1 MTRSMPPRDER
12 QKKAAAWAGRCFGRA
27 VVEDRRERVTRI
39 LEEAIELAQAEG
51 LEESVVARLT
61 ARVYGKP
68 PGDPRQEL
76 GGLGVCV
83 LVYAEAAGLSADAV
97 EAGEVEAIHAREPG
111 YFRDRQNAKAA
122 LGLAMSCSTG
132 ATD

>member
-1 MTRSMPPRDER
+1 MIRAPSERDGR
-12 QKKAAAWAGRCFGRA
+12 QKTATEWAERCFGRD

-51 LEESVVARLT
+51 LGEDLVARLT
-61 ARVYGKP
+61 ERVYAKP
-68 PGDPRQEL
+68 AGDPRQEL

-83 LVYAEAAGLSADAV
+83 LVYAQAAGVSADAI
-97 EAGEVEAIHAREPG
+97 EAEEVAAILARDPG
-111 YFRDRQNAKAA
+111 YFRQRQNAKAA
-122 LGLAMSCSTG
+122 QGLGK

>member
-1 MTRSMPPRDER
+1 MTRDER
-12 QKKAAAWAGRCFGRA
+12 QKQATAWAERCFGRA
-27 VVEDRRERVTRI
+27 VVEDRQERATRI

-51 LEESVVARLT
+51 LGEELVARMT
-61 ARVYGKP
+61 SRVYAKP

-83 LVYAEAAGLSADAV
+83 LVYAEAVGVSADAV
-97 EAGEVEAIHAREPG
+97 EAGEVAAILARDPAW
-111 YFRDRQNAKAA
+111 FRQRQNSKAA
-122 LGLAMSCSTG
+122 QGLGK

>member
-1 MTRSMPPRDER
+1 MTRNER
-12 QKKAAAWAGRCFGRA
+12 QKTAAQWAERCFGRA

-51 LEESVVARLT
+51 LEAETIARMT
-61 ARVYGKP
+61 TRVYAKP

-83 LVYAEAAGLSADAV
+83 LVYAEAACVSADAI
-97 EAGEVEAIHAREPG
+97 EAGEVETILAKDPG
-111 YFRDRQNAKAA
+111 YFRERQNAKAA
-122 LGLAMSCSTG
+122 MGLGKATG
-132 ATD
+132 